1 MVYKEEFQE
10 FRLSLY
16 NGPKDLYRTPI
27 CLHLYSNEGN
37 KMVQKNVTLS
47 LDGDTYEKYKEFCKK
62 NAVAL
67 SRSIEVFMEETTRNE
82 EK

>member
-1 MVYKEEFQE
+1 M
-10 FRLSLY
+10 SLD
-16 NGPKDLYRTPI
+16 NGPKDLYRMFI
-27 CLHLYSNEGN
+27 YLHLYSNEGD

-47 LDGDTYEKYKEFCKK
+47 LDEDTYEKYREFCKK

-67 SRSIEVFMEETTRNE
+67 SRSIEVFMEEKTKRE

>member
-1 MVYKEEFQE
+1 LQYKW
-10 FRLSLY
+10 
-16 NGPKDLYRTPI
+16 GM
-27 CLHLYSNEGN
+27 

-47 LDGDTYEKYKEFCKK
+47 LDEDTYEKYREFCKK

-67 SRSIEVFMEETTRNE
+67 SRSIEVFMEEKTKNE